1 MNSRG
6 MWGWFINERI
16 PLFTK
21 RGMEKEIKREKR
33 WKEKGEIQEKKKG
46 KGNKSEN
53 QNGQERMDE
62 EKENC
67 ASTR

>member
-1 MNSRG
+1 M
-6 MWGWFINERI
+6 
-16 PLFTK
+16 
-21 RGMEKEIKREKR
+21 
-33 WKEKGEIQEKKKG
+33 GEIQEKKKG

-53 QNGQERMDE
+53 QNGQGRMDE

>member
-1 MNSRG
+1 
-6 MWGWFINERI
+6 
-16 PLFTK
+16 
-21 RGMEKEIKREKR
+21 MEKEIKREKR
-33 WKEKGEIQEKKKG
+33 GKEKGEIQEKKKG

-53 QNGQERMDE
+53 QNGQGRMDE